1 MKYSL
6 ELSRQAARYF
16 DRLDVS
22 TQARVAEVLRA
33 VTQDPLGPA
42 SKPLAGY
49 PGERSARV
57 GSLRVLFALL
67 EDRAVVRVWAI
78 GPRGQIYRQLGR

>member
-16 DRLDVS
+16 DRLDAE
-22 TQARVAEVLRA
+22 TQARIAQVLREITA
-33 VTQDPLGPA
+33 DPFGPS
-42 SKPLAGY
+42 SKGLAGY

-57 GSLRVLFALL
+57 GARRVLFAVLN
-67 EDRAVVRVWAI
+67 DPPTVRVRGI
-78 GPRGQIYRQLGR
+78 GPRGQIYRELGR